1 MKKSFIVIA
10 LFFAFI
16 NYLPNLEAQENL
28 ETATFAGGCFWCME
42 PPFEK
47 LDGVKEVLSGYT
59 GGQEINPTYKQV
71 ASGQT
76 THYESVQIKYDPNKV
91 SYEKLL
97 DVFWMQIDPTDAGG
111 QFVDRGSQYKTAIF
125 YHNANQKKLAELSK
139 EKLDKS
145 GRYKKAI
152 VTEIIPSSKFYV
164 AEEYHQD
171 YYKKNRLNYKSYR
184 YFSGRDKFLKKI
196 WGDS

>member
-1 MKKSFIVIA
+1 MKKSFIVIV

-97 DVFWMQIDPTDAGG
+97 DVFWRQIDPTDAGG